1 VFSGWTEV
9 GSVWNRGQ
17 YALCE
22 RFAQIEAR
30 MPFILK
36 GVDTDNGGEFLNWHF
51 RGYFEGRQPAVELTR
66 SRPYCKN
73 DQAYVEQKN
82 YTHVRQR
89 LGYGRMEHEELIGYR
104 RAQGQEFQV
113 GELEALLECHDPIQ
127 MKEDIEKR
135 LKSIASKTQKL
146 RTQKE
151 KDRVRLRCAP
161 TTPDLAQ
168 TKRPKPRTKKKS
180 ATVSPIMSQRART

>member
-1 VFSGWTEV
+1 
-9 GSVWNRGQ
+9 
-17 YALCE
+17 
-22 RFAQIEAR
+22 
-30 MPFILK
+30 
-36 GVDTDNGGEFLNWHF
+36 
-51 RGYFEGRQPAVELTR
+51 
-66 SRPYCKN
+66 
-73 DQAYVEQKN
+73 VEQKN
-82 YTHVRQR
+82 YTHVRQF
-89 LGYGRMEHEELIGYR
+89 LGYERMEHEELIEPVNELLKVWSLWRNLYCATMKQISSHREKGRLIRRHEKLPMTPCQRLIGYR

-113 GELEALLECHDPIQ
+113 GELEALLERHDPIQ

-151 KDRVRLRCAP
+151 KVRVRLRCAP

>member
-1 VFSGWTEV
+1 MTP
-9 GSVWNRGQ
+9 
-17 YALCE
+17 C
-22 RFAQIEAR
+22 
-30 MPFILK
+30 
-36 GVDTDNGGEFLNWHF
+36 
-51 RGYFEGRQPAVELTR
+51 
-66 SRPYCKN
+66 
-73 DQAYVEQKN
+73 
-82 YTHVRQR
+82 QR
-89 LGYGRMEHEELIGYR
+89 LIGYR

-113 GELEALLECHDPIQ
+113 GELEALLERHDPIQ

-151 KDRVRLRCAP
+151 KVRVRLRCAP

>member
-1 VFSGWTEV
+1 MCSVAGRRWDLSGTAA
-9 GSVWNRGQ
+9 NT
-17 YALCE
+17 
-22 RFAQIEAR
+22 RFASVSHR
-30 MPFILK
+30 SKRVYPSSSK
-36 GVDTDNGGEFLNWHF
+36 GWIPTT
-51 RGYFEGRQPAVELTR
+51 AVELTR

-113 GELEALLECHDPIQ
+113 GELEALLECHHPIQ